1 VREQAGIG
9 FHGGTYGESFVLAD
23 VRLEA
28 NEAVPGREVIL
39 FFSPAGLVVV
49 APLPDGVHRIV
60 ATVEDAPEQ
69 PNAAYVQALL
79 DTRGPQASRAVVREV
94 LWGSR
99 FRVHHRVAQAY
110 RNRRVLL
117 AGDAAHVHSPA
128 GGQGMNIGMQ
138 DAIAL
143 AEALIPALAGDDAA
157 LDAYEARRKPVA
169 QQVVTLADRL
179 TRMATAPRALRGL
192 RNLLL
197 SMLARVPNFRRTLA
211 WQLSGLVYR

>member
-1 VREQAGIG
+1 V
-9 FHGGTYGESFVLAD
+9 
-23 VRLEA
+23 
-28 NEAVPGREVIL
+28 
-39 FFSPAGLVVV
+39 
-49 APLPDGVHRIV
+49 
-60 ATVEDAPEQ
+60 
-69 PNAAYVQALL
+69 
-79 DTRGPQASRAVVREV
+79 
-94 LWGSR
+94 WGSR

-128 GGQGMNIGMQ
+128 GGQGMNTGMQ

-143 AEALIPALAGDDAA
+143 AAALVPALAGNDAA
-157 LDAYEARRKPVA
+157 LDAYETLRKPIA

-192 RNLLL
+192 RNLVL
-197 SMLARVPNFRRTLA
+197 SLLARLPNFRRTLA